1 MRILVVEDDD
11 ITNRMLQKYL
21 GDLGFDTTSAFDGLQ
36 GWEILCQ
43 EDIHFVITDWMMP
56 HMNGLE
62 LIKKIREKKDHVYTY
77 IILLTA
83 KTETKEIIE
92 GISCGAD
99 DYMVKPFD
107 KDVLAVRVRAGQRIV
122 ELQEK
127 LLKANKEQDILI
139 GELKEAL
146 SEIKQLNGL
155 LPICATCKKIRDDKG
170 YWNQIEL
177 YIEKRSEA
185 EFSHSICPDCAK
197 KLYPDIDIYPDDE

>member
-1 MRILVVEDDD
+1 MRILVVEDDRL
-11 ITNRMLQKYL
+11 TNKMLKQYL
-21 GDLGFDTTSAFDGLQ
+21 GDLGFDVTSALDGLQ
-36 GWEILCQ
+36 GWDILCK

-62 LIKKIREKKDHVYTY
+62 LIKKICEKKEGVYTY

-83 KTETKEIIE
+83 KKDTKEIVE

-99 DYMVKPFD
+99 DYIVKPFD
-107 KDVLAVRVRAGQRIV
+107 KDELAVRVRAGQRIA
-122 ELQEK
+122 ELQEE
-127 LLKANKEQDILI
+127 LLKANREQNILI
-139 GELKEAL
+139 GELQKAL
-146 SEIKQLNGL
+146 SEIRQLNGL

-177 YIEKRSEA
+177 YIEKHSEA

-197 KLYPDIDIYPDDE
+197 KLYPNIDVYPENE